1 MTDRSVGSATSAR
14 GTPPRITPRNMAS
27 VPAETRFFVVS
38 ELEEAIEQM
47 PKVHGVRIN
56 AGERGIDEIHVLSA
70 RDIAPKALM
79 RDILT
84 LLLVRFGVRVD
95 HRCVSIVQSN
105 ERPYAQVGRPVIQKV
120 MIEQQA
126 GGRLVSVDLTSGTWT
141 VNGQHAQTAEQS
153 EMDAGCMALIDAV
166 EKLVG
171 RRQLLELR
179 EAKSLALGDKE
190 LVVVLVAWRSGQI
203 NESFAG
209 SALAE
214 GGHAAGAARATLD
227 AINRKLVRLPIMVD
241 N

>member
-1 MTDRSVGSATSAR
+1 MTDRTGVSATTGKATTVRPTSK
-14 GTPPRITPRNMAS
+14 IVAS

-70 RDIAPKALM
+70 KDIAPKALV
-79 RDILT
+79 RDIVT

-95 HRCVSIVQSN
+95 RRCVSIVQSS

-120 MIEQQA
+120 TVDELA
-126 GGRLVSVDLTSGTWT
+126 GARIVSVELSSGSWT
-141 VNGQHAQTAEQS
+141 VSGRHALADDQT
-153 EMDAGCMALIDAV
+153 EMDGGSIALIDAV

-179 EAKSLALGDKE
+179 EAKALTLGDRE
-190 LVVVLVAWRSGQI
+190 LVVVLVAWQSGPI
-203 NESFAG
+203 DESFAG
-209 SALAE
+209 SALADS
-214 GGHAAGAARATLD
+214 GYAAGAARATLD

-241 N
+241 S